1 MQRHFDGHELPKL
14 LLAAN
19 LGYYSEDPDQF
30 WWLAYAVA
38 QGGYLHSGARYIK
51 GGSGWLVENL
61 VRIVREGGGAALTSQ
76 RVTRILTDPKGHANG
91 VHVETADGA
100 VTEVMAP
107 VIFANAAPAVV
118 AEMLAPP
125 LREDFLAPYA
135 ERRPSLSVFEI
146 AFALKKPGKALG
158 ITAYSTQ
165 ILPDWMETLAD
176 FRAAGGLLADLPG
189 ERLPPIAV
197 VDYGQIDSGLGDG
210 RPAPITVAGI
220 DRLSNWDGLSDA
232 DYAARKAAWID
243 AITKRLDAEYPGFA
257 AAVESAE
264 MATARTMHDRLGTPG
279 GAILGFDP
287 EVPRGLLAVPQMS
300 ARTSVPNLWLAS
312 AWAGMGGYTGAMASG
327 AMAARAALRF
337 ENR

>member
-1 MQRHFDGHELPKL
+1 
-14 LLAAN
+14 
-19 LGYYSEDPDQF
+19 
-30 WWLAYAVA
+30 
-38 QGGYLHSGARYIK
+38 
-51 GGSGWLVENL
+51 
-61 VRIVREGGGAALTSQ
+61 
-76 RVTRILTDPKGHANG
+76 
-91 VHVETADGA
+91 
-100 VTEVMAP
+100 
-107 VIFANAAPAVV
+107 
-118 AEMLAPP
+118 
-125 LREDFLAPYA
+125 
-135 ERRPSLSVFEI
+135 
-146 AFALKKPGKALG
+146 
-158 ITAYSTQ
+158 
-165 ILPDWMETLAD
+165 METLAD